1 MKIVVTGTRG
11 IPEIQGGV
19 ETHCQELYP
28 LLAQNGA
35 DVTIVRRRCYAPDS
49 KTEFRGVKIKDLY
62 APRKK
67 SLEAAV
73 STFLGVI
80 YAKRAGADL
89 VHIHAV
95 GPSIVVPV
103 AKMLGLKVVMTHH
116 GPDYEREKW
125 GRMARWAIKTGEK
138 FAARYADRMIVISR
152 VIADRIAAEYG
163 RTDTILI
170 PNGVPAP
177 VRSTRTDFLREL
189 GVEPG
194 RYVLALGR
202 FVPEK
207 NFHQLID
214 AFNVQGYKL
223 VIAGDADHPGP
234 YSEQLKAQ
242 ACAAG
247 VVLPG
252 FVRGE
257 KLNQLLTN
265 AALFV
270 LPSSHEGLPITLLE
284 AMSYGRDVLVSD
296 IPANC
301 LPELTPADFFPVG
314 NVGAL
319 RDALRR
325 KLSAPVAERPYDLSA
340 YDWQTIA
347 SRTSAVYSD
356 LLKNS

>member
-28 LLAQNGA
+28 LLAESGT

-73 STFLGVI
+73 STFLGVL

-125 GRMARWAIKTGEK
+125 GRVARWAIKTGEK
-138 FAARYADRMIVISR
+138 FAARYADRMIVISQ
-152 VIADRIAAEYG
+152 VIKDRIAAEYG
-163 RTDTILI
+163 RTDTVLI

-207 NFHQLID
+207 NFHQLVE
-214 AFNVQGYKL
+214 AFGVEGYRL

-242 ACAAG
+242 ARAAG
-247 VVLPG
+247 VILPG
-252 FVRGE
+252 FIRGE
-257 KLNQLLTN
+257 KLNQLLSN

-301 LPELTPADFFPVG
+301 LPELTPDDFFPMG
-314 NVGAL
+314 NVDAL
-319 RDALRR
+319 RSALRR
-325 KLSAPVAERPYDLSA
+325 KLAEPVAERTYDLSA
-340 YDWQTIA
+340 YNWRTIA
-347 SRTSAVYSD
+347 SRTAAVYAD